1 MLILFFYY
9 YSVHWFKKMAA
20 NDAEI
25 SMIAKLEADFQQ
37 VLHVQFF
44 VKFSQYCHEKSFV
57 QNQQRNVK
65 IFH

>member
-1 MLILFFYY
+1 
-9 YSVHWFKKMAA
+9 MAA

-37 VLHVQFF
+37 VLRVQFF